1 MAPVECALVDSLMR
15 PVTQAPV
22 LSVIIPTYQRPTEMA
37 LAVRSI
43 ALQIDPELDGKVE
56 IIVTDNA
63 SGDGETATR
72 RGMACKTAAS
82 ASHCG
87 SKFPLLARPR
97 TMSASFRRAASIA
110 FGRPLTVGASRPQ
123 ASSKAFPSA
132 FS

>member
-1 MAPVECALVDSLMR
+1 DDARDCGRLRSAGIERREEDGL
-15 PVTQAPV
+15 QAGRV
-22 LSVIIPTYQRPTEMA
+22 NVQAEDRRAHGRL
-37 LAVRSI
+37 LDVRERI
-43 ALQIDPELDGKVE
+43 AW
-56 IIVTDNA
+56 
-63 SGDGETATR
+63 
-72 RGMACKTAAS
+72 TAAS